1 MEVQISVREDKAE
14 LFLQIIREF
23 KDDMVEKFKIL
34 DTQYV
39 SDEEQ
44 KDIENIL
51 SSMSPEDK
59 EIASTKIVNI
69 NIWMI
74 KTIKITY
81 LKKAS
86 KFLLKNSNTIT
97 ESEVDDLV
105 VLAIKKKIY
114 NLDVTLDIKDLKH
127 NLRGKSRIRKGKIRI
142 VFELIDDEVVVETIV
157 EDIDFRGNIYS

>member
-69 NIWMI
+69 NI
-74 KTIKITY
+74 
-81 LKKAS
+81 
-86 KFLLKNSNTIT
+86 
-97 ESEVDDLV
+97 
-105 VLAIKKKIY
+105 
-114 NLDVTLDIKDLKH
+114 
-127 NLRGKSRIRKGKIRI
+127 
-142 VFELIDDEVVVETIV
+142 
-157 EDIDFRGNIYS
+157 